1 MERNQK
7 NQRNRLGIKRKQSSG
22 SSGSS
27 ESSGFSVRYPL
38 MTFSWN
44 SIKRPI
50 VALAPMAGV
59 TDSAFRRIIKKL
71 APETL
76 LYTEF
81 VSTNA
86 MAHGSTKTRAM
97 LEFDSTLERPV
108 IVQVFGADPSILVE
122 ACKEI
127 EALGVDGID
136 INMGCPAAKIVSSC
150 YGSALIQKPELA
162 QELVRSVVR
171 AVKIPVSVKTR
182 LGWDTDET
190 LIPFVSGLVDAGAS
204 AIAIHG
210 RTYKEKFTGKARWE
224 PIYALKNAL
233 PNVPILGNGDIQ
245 SGADALAKLGNLDG
259 ILIGRGCMG
268 NPWIFQEVID
278 ALCAPTPDGEG
289 STMKPRSLRE
299 KIPIILEHLHLC
311 CQLKGERTGVL
322 EMRKNWSGYVQGFAG
337 AKELRVRLM
346 GMEREKE
353 IVDLLTGI
361 SQKD

>member
-1 MERNQK
+1 MPFTW
-7 NQRNRLGIKRKQSSG
+7 SS
-22 SSGSS
+22 
-27 ESSGFSVRYPL
+27 VH
-38 MTFSWN
+38 
-44 SIKRPI
+44 RPI

-59 TDSAFRRIIKKL
+59 TDAAFRQVIKRL
-71 APETL
+71 APDVL

-97 LEFDSTLERPV
+97 LEFDSLLERPIV
-108 IVQVFGADPSILVE
+108 VQVFGADPSILVE

-162 QELVRSVVR
+162 QELVHSVVR

-182 LGWDTDET
+182 LGWDTDAT
-190 LIPFVSGLVDAGAS
+190 LVPFVGGLIDAGAT

-224 PIYALKNAL
+224 PIYELKRAF
-233 PNVPILGNGDIQ
+233 PSVPILGNGDIF
-245 SGADALAKLGNLDG
+245 SGADAIEKLGNLDG
-259 ILIGRGCMG
+259 ILIGRGCIG

-278 ALCAPTPDGEG
+278 ALRTGKASVPPETEDERRKVFSERIPVILDH
-289 STMKPRSLRE
+289 LRLSCE
-299 KIPIILEHLHLC
+299 
-311 CQLKGERTGVL
+311 LKGERTGVL
-322 EMRKNWSGYVQGFAG
+322 EMRKSWSGYVQGFAG
-337 AKELRVRLM
+337 AKDLRVMLM
-346 GMEREKE
+346 GMERMDD
-353 IVDLLTGI
+353 VWNVL
-361 SQKD
+361 QKSA

>member
-1 MERNQK
+1 M
-7 NQRNRLGIKRKQSSG
+7 S
-22 SSGSS
+22 
-27 ESSGFSVRYPL
+27 F
-38 MTFSWN
+38 TWN
-44 SIKRPI
+44 SHPRPI

-86 MAHGSTKTRAM
+86 MAHGSQKTRAM
-97 LEFDSTLERPV
+97 LEFDSAIERPV

-150 YGSALIQKPELA
+150 YGSALIQMPELA

-245 SGADALAKLGNLDG
+245 SGTDAVAKIGNLDG

-268 NPWIFQEVID
+268 NPWIFREVID
-278 ALCAPTPDGEG
+278 ALHAPTPGPSLKGEG
-289 STMKPRSLRE
+289 STVKPRSLHE
-299 KIPIILEHLHLC
+299 KIPIILDHLHLC

-322 EMRKNWSGYVQGFAG
+322 EMRKSWSGYVQGFAG

-346 GMEREKE
+346 GMESEKE
-353 IVDLLTGI
+353 VVELLRKEIG
-361 SQKD
+361 DW